1 MMRFV
6 SGLGTG
12 KRCFKM
18 VAVLW
23 PIYSI
28 IKCKYILVK
37 KIEEKESDIKV
48 NDIYLVH
55 EIITIPVMPN
65 KTKASKISLNQS
77 LFQLQKINCHWI
89 PTTVTVTT
97 FESIPWKKSC
107 WQSDVGKPRKQF
119 PFPSCLYCHVSWP
132 KYVYI
137 ITCIEE
143 LRKQHA

>member
-37 KIEEKESDIKV
+37 KIEENESDIKV

-89 PTTVTVTT
+89 PTTVTVTKHL
-97 FESIPWKKSC
+97 S
-107 WQSDVGKPRKQF
+107 QYLGRKVVDNQMW
-119 PFPSCLYCHVSWP
+119 VSLGNSSHFLL
-132 KYVYI
+132 VFIVMSRDLNMYI
-137 ITCIEE
+137 
-143 LRKQHA
+143 L